1 VKFPLKNICKSQ
13 MYFEHSIINQ
23 LNLKGFILFFI
34 LFLFFFSFSIQSIK
48 NFILMSINS
57 ITKIIGEC
65 LG

>member
-34 LFLFFFSFSIQSIK
+34 LFLFFFFLFQFNLLKTLS
-48 NFILMSINS
+48 
-57 ITKIIGEC
+57 
-65 LG
+65 